1 MFEKTDASMSVLLIF
16 DVVLSYNQ
24 LLNLKL
30 NLFKRENL
38 DHNIKFEIMR
48 EF

>member
-1 MFEKTDASMSVLLIF
+1 MECKQYNAIYWVFEKTDASMSVLLIF

-30 NLFKRENL
+30 NFCLKE
-38 DHNIKFEIMR
+38 EI
-48 EF
+48 